1 MDLKTQYRGTAV
13 MLVSLPTNKQNKQKE
28 EWQKKNM
35 EDLCPYKEA
44 GQMSRAPV
52 YKPLCTSRIYYS
64 KQFISIRRSGQAS
77 EDTLRNIVQ

>member
-1 MDLKTQYRGTAV
+1 
-13 MLVSLPTNKQNKQKE
+13 MLLSLPTNKQNKQKE
-28 EWQKKNM
+28 EWQKKKNM

-77 EDTLRNIVQ
+77 EDTLRNIVK

>member
-1 MDLKTQYRGTAV
+1 
-13 MLVSLPTNKQNKQKE
+13 
-28 EWQKKNM
+28 M

-77 EDTLRNIVQ
+77 DDTLCNIVQ